1 MIQAVNVSS
10 KDPRVRHAEKLGV
23 EPERVELVRLQLA
36 KLAEDGT
43 LVDIDVI
50 GLSRFTRRL
59 SWEDLGVKPPAGKAI
74 KFTPGQNGLVP
85 NRYLAP
91 METAAHAA
99 RQALE
104 DLSFDITGFQP
115 YRWVPFLAWKE
126 WRRRFAAAEADLQKA
141 KDAILADYD
150 AIRDEM
156 AQAFERMACD
166 AAIRYRA
173 VGQEIPDE
181 WVESVVKRYLGAM
194 PSREDVEA
202 VRLVWRPGML
212 VRDSQIQ
219 DELLE
224 VSRIE
229 AEREAIQA
237 RKHLELEE
245 IRSKQLQLSF
255 VEETARRNAQEELEA
270 KRRMREEAMRR
281 YREQLKEM
289 AFPFQEA
296 WDQLRARVY
305 DDAIT
310 IAESIKKNGYL
321 RGKTAQ
327 RAVRMARTFR
337 LLDSQDD
344 AELAGLLDQLEKMA
358 TAPIPK
364 RSRRRELAPINSVLD
379 EISRLTHDSALEMR
393 RRLEPS
399 RFKALEI

>member
-1 MIQAVNVSS
+1 MIQAVSMGS
-10 KDPRVRHAEKLGV
+10 KDVRVRHAEKLGV

-43 LVDIDVI
+43 LVDIDAI

-74 KFTPGQNGLVP
+74 KFTPGQNGLIP

-91 METAAHAA
+91 MESAAHAA

-126 WRRRFAAAEADLQKA
+126 WRRRFTAADAELQKA

-156 AQAFERMACD
+156 AQAFERMARD
-166 AAIRYRA
+166 AALRYRA
-173 VGQEIPDE
+173 VGQEVPDE
-181 WVESVVKRYLGAM
+181 WIESVVKRYLGAM

-202 VRLVWRPGML
+202 VRLIWRPGML

-219 DELLE
+219 EEMLE

-229 AEREAIQA
+229 AKREAIQA
-237 RKHLELEE
+237 RKRLELEE
-245 IRSKQLQLSF
+245 IDSRQRQLTLA
-255 VEETARRNAQEELEA
+255 EEMVRRNASEELEA
-270 KRRMREEAMRR
+270 KRRMRDEAMRR

-305 DDAIT
+305 EDAIA

-327 RAVRMARTFR
+327 RAVRVARTFR

-344 AELAGLLDQLEKMA
+344 AELAGLLGQLEKMA

-364 RSRRRELAPINSVLD
+364 RSRKRELAPINSILD
-379 EISRLTHDSALEMR
+379 EISRLTHASALEMR

-399 RFKALEI
+399 RFKALEL